1 MSTGSSISE
10 AKPPL
15 VAIKAAQDPLQQ
27 AIQEISLLSGKNYFD
42 LLVEKLS
49 ELVGADYTLI
59 GQLDKDTSRVCTL
72 AFWGKGQRL
81 ENIEYTLAGTPCE
94 NLVSEC
100 VCCFPGGVQSLY
112 PQDQF
117 LIDNQIESYI
127 GVVLRNSEG
136 KKIGLLV
143 ALFEEKIDNPRLKT
157 DIFQLFTLRAAA
169 ELERYRYELQLI
181 AQVNELRGKNERL
194 NVAKQ
199 VYDFTSDGIIVTDN
213 ENRIVFVNRSME
225 RICGYSERELV
236 GHNPRI
242 LNSGL
247 QTSDFYQ
254 NLWNSLLDRG
264 YWQGELWNRHKNGK
278 TYPILSAIS
287 VIPGADGEPQN
298 HVAIHRDISGEK
310 KAQELISFQATHD
323 QLTEL
328 LNRYEFN
335 GQLEHQIARIKR
347 RGETGAFF
355 LLDID
360 NFKSVNDS
368 MGHLSGDELLK
379 QVATRLRR
387 RLRNDDLLA
396 RLGGDEFAIFAS
408 FDNVSGVE
416 ALASKLLGLFEEPF
430 TLEHGGVLKASTS
443 IGVSLYGVDAEDS
456 KGLFSCADQ
465 ALYQAKENGR
475 NTFTFFTEELRI
487 KALRGQLVRQRLL
500 QALELGRIEPYFQP
514 IMHIATGDILHCEAL
529 ARWQDSEL
537 GAVPP
542 DEFIAVAENN
552 GLIQQLGRQLTAKV
566 IREVKRLNDQ
576 RHTPITVAINR
587 SPQEFMDWG
596 DKVDPVLALAEE
608 IGLPVERI
616 AIELTESLMVKNPEL
631 ARRYLS
637 ELRSR
642 GLKLYMDDFGTGY
655 SSLAYLKHFPFDRLK
670 IDRSFIAD
678 ITAGRGD
685 YVLVKTIIDMAH
697 NFGMQT
703 VAEGVE
709 TQAQL
714 EVLQELGCDFAQGYL
729 ISKPLPMCELEN
741 FLQRYDMSIQESTL

>member
-1 MSTGSSISE
+1 MSTGNFPSQ
-10 AKPPL
+10 AKPSP
-15 VAIKAAQDPLQQ
+15 VAIATEQDPLQQ
-27 AIQEISLLSGKNYFD
+27 AIHEISLLSGKNYFD

-49 ELVGADYTLI
+49 ELVEADYTLI
-59 GQLDKDTSRVCTL
+59 SQLDKDISRVNSL
-72 AFWGKGQRL
+72 AFWGKGRRL

-100 VCCFPGGVQSLY
+100 VCCFPDSVQSLY

-117 LIDNQIESYI
+117 LTDYHIESYI

-143 ALFEEKIDNPRLKT
+143 ALFEKKIGDPRLKT
-157 DIFQLFTLRAAA
+157 DLFQLFTLRAAA
-169 ELERYRYELQLI
+169 EVERYRYELQLI
-181 AQVNELRGKNERL
+181 SQVNELRDKNKRL
-194 NVAKQ
+194 NVAQQ
-199 VYDFTSDGIIVTDN
+199 VYDFTSDGVIVTDT

-236 GHNPRI
+236 GRNPRI

-247 QTSDFYQ
+247 QAEDFYK
-254 NLWNSLLDRG
+254 NLWDSLTDRG

-287 VIPGADGEPQN
+287 VIPGANGKPQN

-310 KAQELISFQATHD
+310 RAQELISFQATHD

-328 LNRYEFN
+328 LNRFEFN
-335 GQLEHQIARIKR
+335 GQLEHQLAHSKR
-347 RGETGAFF
+347 QDEIGAFL

-379 QVATRLRR
+379 QVALRLKR

-396 RLGGDEFAIFAS
+396 RLGGDEFAIFAN
-408 FDNVSGVE
+408 FDNVSGIE
-416 ALASKLLGLFEEPF
+416 ALASKLLELFSEPF
-430 TLEHGGVLKASTS
+430 VLEHGGILTVTTS
-443 IGVSLYGVDAEDS
+443 IGISLFGVDAEDT

-465 ALYQAKENGR
+465 ALYQAKDNGR
-475 NTFTFFTEELRI
+475 NNFVFFTEELRV
-487 KALRGQLVRQRLL
+487 KALRSQRVRQRLL
-500 QALELGRIEPYFQP
+500 LVLEQGGIEPYFQP
-514 IMHIATGDILHCEAL
+514 IIHIASGEILHCEAL
-529 ARWQDSEL
+529 ARWQDKEL
-537 GAVPP
+537 GTVPP
-542 DEFIAVAENN
+542 DEFIAVAENS

-566 IREVKRLNDQ
+566 IRQVKNLNDQ
-576 RHTPITVAINR
+576 RQTPITVAINR
-587 SPQEFMDWG
+587 SPQEFMDRG
-596 DKVDPVLALAEE
+596 DKVDPVVALAEQ
-608 IGLPVERI
+608 IGLPAEQI

-637 ELRSR
+637 ELRAR

-678 ITAGRGD
+678 ITAGRDD

-703 VAEGVE
+703 IAEGVE
-709 TQAQL
+709 TQEQL
-714 EVLQELGCDFAQGYL
+714 AVLRELHCDFAQGYL
-729 ISKPLPMCELEN
+729 ISKPLPIAELRE
-741 FLQRYDMSIQESTL
+741 FLQRYEASTWERIQ